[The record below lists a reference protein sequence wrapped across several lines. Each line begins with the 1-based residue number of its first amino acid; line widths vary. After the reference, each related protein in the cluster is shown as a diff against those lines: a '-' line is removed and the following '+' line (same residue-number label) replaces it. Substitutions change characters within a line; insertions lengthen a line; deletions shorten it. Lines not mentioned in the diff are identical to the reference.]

1 MFTLQQNVN
10 SIETEHGFV
19 VTTHYYVTEEKRI
32 FIHTKKRDVDF
43 SDTVGGGGGGG
54 GGGGLE
60 YIHGTPSHLCDTR
73 RWNDIALWIR

>member
-43 SDTVGGGGGGG
+43 SDTVGGGGGGVRIYTWYPISS
-54 GGGGLE
+54 LRCKAME
-60 YIHGTPSHLCDTR
+60 
-73 RWNDIALWIR
+73 

>member
-32 FIHTKKRDVDF
+32 LIHTKKIKKRSKGVNVDF
-43 SDTVGGGGGGG
+43 SDTVGGGGRGGG
-54 GGGGLE
+54 GVRIYTWYPISSLRCKAME
-60 YIHGTPSHLCDTR
+60 
-73 RWNDIALWIR
+73 

>member
-54 GGGGLE
+54 GGGEG
-60 YIHGTPSHLCDTR
+60 
-73 RWNDIALWIR
+73 

>member
-32 FIHTKKRDVDF
+32 LIHTKKIKRDQKE
-43 SDTVGGGGGGG
+43 
-54 GGGGLE
+54 LM
-60 YIHGTPSHLCDTR
+60 
-73 RWNDIALWIR
+73 

>member
-32 FIHTKKRDVDF
+32 FIKKKKKEIKR
-43 SDTVGGGGGGG
+43 S
-54 GGGGLE
+54 
-60 YIHGTPSHLCDTR
+60 
-73 RWNDIALWIR
+73 